1 MRTYKC
7 LLLCVRSSP
16 YTSVRQHQD
25 VFILSCAPESI
36 LVAFSRV
43 RLDQNGCFFSCVL
56 TSIFA
61 CTGVRLHQKMIPF
74 SRVRLHPNICYFLCA
89 PCLYFLVCIYIN
101 FVSFFSCAC
110 TFIRMVASTCVRLHK
125 KVVPYSRVRLH
136 PNVCFYLGAPALK
149 CLHFLVCIYINLCKN
164 LLFLVCAYIF
174 MFAFFSC
181 AFTSILRVLVCAY
194 VKKWFLF
201 LVRVFIK
208 IICFFSCALTS
219 KWFLF
224 LVCVFIKMFAFTRV
238 RLH

>member
-1 MRTYKC
+1 M
-7 LLLCVRSSP
+7 
-16 YTSVRQHQD
+16 
-25 VFILSCAPESI
+25 
-36 LVAFSRV
+36 VA
-43 RLDQNGCFFSCVL
+43 FFSCVL

-61 CTGVRLHQKMIPF
+61 FTCVRLHQKMIPF
-74 SRVRLHPNICYFLCA
+74 SRVRLHPNICYFLGA

-101 FVSFFSCAC
+101 FVSFFSCAPSSEWLLLLVC
-110 TFIRMVASTCVRLHK
+110 AYIK

-149 CLHFLVCIYINLCKN
+149 CLH
-164 LLFLVCAYIF
+164 FLVCAYIF

-208 IICFFSCALTS
+208 NICFFSFALTS
-219 KWFLF
+219 KCL
-224 LVCVFIKMFAFTRV
+224 LLLGCACIKMFLASAYINFCVYLCMRKSKWFLSLVCANIKIFAYICVHVLTSCV
-238 RLH
+238 FMYLSPPTSK